1 MLTNKNWNLPRI
13 PSSPG
18 VALVEVASPP
28 AMLDDDA
35 ADDDAMIYDF
45 AGCWNPSAEKIS
57 NNAIAM

>member
-1 MLTNKNWNLPRI
+1 
-13 PSSPG
+13 
-18 VALVEVASPP
+18 
-28 AMLDDDA
+28 MLDDDA